1 MVLSSTTKKSFEK
14 NLACDLFGEF
24 FGSLQ
29 SVAPVLIFL
38 TIGSTGVIEFV
49 DLISAC
55 IQRR

>member
-29 SVAPVLIFL
+29 SIAPVLIFL
-38 TIGSTGVIEFV
+38 TIGSTGAIEIV
-49 DLISAC
+49 DLISA
-55 IQRR
+55 